1 MIEKLS
7 IGLGA
12 GIVGLLLMRF
22 LGGYFI
28 NKGQA
33 ELEKTVTDNDK
44 KIAGLEGEQK
54 QEDKETQEKVNDI
67 EKEKNTEQTTD
78 SLVDFFR
85 NRK

>member
-1 MIEKLS
+1 MLEKLG

-22 LGGYFI
+22 AGGYFI
-28 NKGQA
+28 SKGQA
-33 ELEKTVTDNDK
+33 ELEKKVSDSNK
-44 KIAGLEGEQK
+44 KIAGLEGEQR

-67 EKEKNTEQTTD
+67 EKEKNNKPSGS
-78 SLVDFFR
+78 SLADWFS